1 MRRLNKPLT
10 LCELK
15 NKLAETYDETT
26 LLELL
31 EINSKD
37 IVEMFLDRVENRY
50 DKLVVEFEE
59 TTEE

>member
-1 MRRLNKPLT
+1 MPLT
-10 LCELK
+10 LCEIK

-37 IVEMFLDRVENRY
+37 IVEMFLDRVDNRY

>member
-1 MRRLNKPLT
+1 MPLT

-15 NKLAETYDETT
+15 SKLAETYDETT